1 MAIRKINGATPKD
14 IAILFGKSY
23 ALIFVISYL
32 FVYPLGR
39 YLLTQVF
46 LVDAGNSW
54 DWPLIVLVITA
65 ALIVSVTAYKIRE
78 IMHINPALILKK
90 E

>member
-1 MAIRKINGATPKD
+1 VAIRKINGATPKD

-23 ALIFVISYL
+23 ALIFILSYL
-32 FVYPLGR
+32 VAYPLGR
-39 YLLTQVF
+39 YLLDQVF
-46 LVDAGNSW
+46 YIDAGTRW
-54 DWPLIVLVITA
+54 DWPILLLAVMS
-65 ALIVSVTAYKIRE
+65 ALIASVTAYKIRE